1 MKLKILLIIVSLIMI
16 FSSCS
21 LTLPADVDL
30 TDLAGIW
37 EGEANSISLNL
48 MVDSEGKV
56 SGSGVSSLW
65 STDSKGNVTGG
76 GGFGFTSGGHYI
88 IANASWSLQL
98 NSNKT
103 KLSGEFDVAY
113 SGLHNMNVNLT
124 KSDSSF
130 IMVYITSLYGSTVSD
145 TVDIAVTA
153 RSSNAIVK
161 VEFYI
166 DESLKSTDISSPYSY
181 SWNTTGYNNGSYTIE
196 VIAYDTDGQTASDQH
211 MAIVSNHK
219 WEFLTAGYVESSP
232 AIGSD
237 GTIYVGSWDNK
248 LYAIN
253 PDGTKKWEFL
263 TGGYVNPSPTI
274 GSDGTIYI
282 GSNDDKL
289 YAINPDGTKKWEF
302 LIGRDV
308 NSSPAIGSDG
318 TIYIGSYDN
327 KLYAINSD
335 GTKKWEFST
344 DGNVN
349 SSPAIGSDG
358 TIYVGSDDKKLYAI
372 YGSGSLANTPWPM
385 FHHDLKH
392 TGRKE

>member
-1 MKLKILLIIVSLIMI
+1 MKPKILLIIISLIMI
-16 FSSCS
+16 FPSCENG
-21 LTLPADVDL
+21 LTRPADADL
-30 TDLAGIW
+30 TDLIGIW

-65 STDSKGNVTGG
+65 NTDSKGNVTGG

-88 IANASWSLQL
+88 IANASWSL
-98 NSNKT
+98 
-103 KLSGEFDVAY
+103 
-113 SGLHNMNVNLT
+113 
-124 KSDSSF
+124 
-130 IMVYITSLYGSTVSD
+130 
-145 TVDIAVTA
+145 A
-153 RSSNAIVK
+153 RSSNAITK

-166 DESLKSTDISSPYSY
+166 DESLKSTDTSSPYSY
-181 SWNTTGYNNGSYTIE
+181 SWNTSEYNNGSYTIE
-196 VIAYDTDGQTASDQH
+196 VIAYDADEQIASDQYTV
-211 MAIVSNHK
+211 IVSNHK

-253 PDGTKKWEFL
+253 SDGTKKWEFL
-263 TGGYVNPSPTI
+263 TAGYVNPSPAI

-289 YAINPDGTKKWEF
+289 YAINSDGTKKWEF

-344 DGNVN
+344 GGNVN